1 MAIQVEYLQTVIVP
15 LSNPDNAQHMLALA
29 TDLIDPE
36 AGKVL
41 ALKVAVDED
50 ENKTNDAVEGIQKIV
65 DEYVAQGHAVEL
77 VTQVASS
84 VTRGI
89 LDGAREYA
97 AETLIIGVHNVDRER
112 VKLGSVVENIIAAAP
127 CNVLVYRPSY
137 SPEYDNIVI
146 PLTASRSLVAALNAG
161 TLIAQTEQ
169 LTMQLQ
175 YIQRDYSSTPDRER
189 LINGVID
196 QLPMGDVTKDLV
208 QGRDPAE
215 RLLRMLGK
223 DDLLIMGF
231 EQKDELDKQIDDDFI
246 DKLLNRAPGPVLL
259 ASQIFRERRSTVGK
273 LQRQLQ
279 RFNPA
284 LTQAERNEMVWQAR
298 KDARTSI
305 DYLVLIVMSAAL
317 ASLGLLINSV
327 AVIIGAM
334 LVAPLMA
341 PLGALSTGMATGQ
354 LDITRKAAFTLIQ
367 GVLLSLAISVL
378 AGFVLPVDIPT
389 TEMLARGNPTLLD
402 AAVALVSGLVAAFAI
417 ARREI
422 PVALAGVAIAAALM
436 PPICVIGLGIA
447 LNNQV
452 LAIGATLL
460 FLTNITFIIMS
471 ENVVF
476 LWVGM
481 RPGRRQET
489 QRGVIAWW
497 LVIVALVVTVVFSI
511 ARLSQSATLDSRIE
525 TYILSELNNAEHV
538 SMDVSE
544 GDNRQLQVRFTVQTS
559 EAITPQRVRDL
570 QSDLSEQFARPVS
583 LQLVP
588 LAVVSPADPTER
600 QAQNIVQEELNLQ
613 RVEDLRVS
621 ARENGLLVD
630 AVVRTRRTITGDDVA
645 RIESRLADALN
656 QPVTLSLSVQQ
667 IILPPMT
674 ATPLPTATPA
684 STADDSTADE

>member
-1 MAIQVEYLQTVIVP
+1 MAIQVEYLKTVIVP
-15 LSNPDNAQHMLALA
+15 LSNPNNAQHMLALA

-36 AGKVL
+36 EGKVL

-146 PLTASRSLVAALNAG
+146 PLASSRSLVAALNAG

-169 LTMQLQ
+169 LPMQLQ

-208 QGRDPAE
+208 QGHDPAE

-259 ASQIFRERRSTVGK
+259 ASQIFRERRSAVGK
-273 LQRQLQ
+273 LQRGLQ

-298 KDARTSI
+298 KDARSSI

-367 GVLLSLAISVL
+367 GVFLSLVISVL

-447 LNNQV
+447 LNNQA

-489 QRGVIAWW
+489 RRGVIAWW

-525 TYILSELNNAEHV
+525 NYILSELNNAERV

-544 GDNRQLQVRFTVQTS
+544 GDDRELQVRFTVQTS

-588 LAVVSPADPTER
+588 LAVVSPADPAER
-600 QAQNIVQEELNLQ
+600 QAQSIVQEELNLQ

-621 ARENGLLVD
+621 ALENGLLVD

-667 IILPPMT
+667 IILPQMT

-684 STADDSTADE
+684 STDDDSTADE